1 MRVKMIDFTI
11 NKEVLQKNI
20 REARKHHIILP
31 TIAQQKDPSLVPQE
45 LREQLKKVGM
55 QEFSPLNLFRIT
67 WKNEPRDF
75 GGTYGRPNIIEL
87 PHELTG
93 VPARIFCL
101 LGKWFP
107 TGCHKVGAAYGC
119 MVPKLVTGQFDV
131 RDQKSVW
138 PSTGNFC
145 RGGAFNAKILSC
157 ESIAVMPENMSRE
170 RFEWL
175 SGIVSETLRLKGGDS
190 NVKAVFDCVNELK
203 RTRPDAVI
211 FNQFE
216 EMGNHLWHYHVTGTA
231 AEEAFEMLRRDGDR
245 FAGVCF
251 ATGSAGTIGCAD
263 YLKELHPRMKV
274 AAVESLQCPTMWNNG
289 FGEHRIE
296 GIGDR
301 HVPWIHNIRNTDDI
315 ICIDDADPMRL
326 LRLFNEPEGH
336 RYLVKEAGVPEDF
349 VAKLGLFG
357 ISGIANV
364 LACIKM
370 AKYYE
375 LTERDILG
383 TVLTD
388 TSVLYRSRVEELA
401 AAGGPYS
408 VTRAA
413 MDHAAGMLGIRTDYV
428 RELTYPERKQIHNLK
443 YYTWVEQQGHT
454 AEELN
459 RLWYDPEGT
468 WESVHRDIGRLDEL
482 IQEFNAAAAE

>member
-1 MRVKMIDFTI
+1 MIDFTI
-11 NKEVLQKNI
+11 NKEALESNI
-20 REARKHHIILP
+20 REARKNKIILP
-31 TIAQQKDPSLVPQE
+31 TIAQLKNPDTVPE
-45 LREQLKKVGM
+45 EIKAQLKQVGM

-67 WKNEPRDF
+67 WKNEPVES
-75 GGTYGRPNIIEL
+75 GGTYGVPNIIEL
-87 PHELTG
+87 PGALTG
-93 VPARIFCL
+93 VKARIFCL
-101 LGKWFP
+101 VGKYFP

-119 MVPKLVTGQFDV
+119 MVPKLVTGQFNV
-131 RDQKSVW
+131 ATQKSVW

-157 ESIAVMPENMSRE
+157 ESIAVMPENMSKE

-175 SGIVSETLRLKGGDS
+175 SGIVSETLRLSGGES
-190 NVKAVFDCVNELK
+190 NVKAVFDCVNDLK
-203 RTRPDAVI
+203 RTRKDAVI
-211 FNQFE
+211 FNQFD

-231 AEEAFEMLRRDGDR
+231 AAEAFRMIAGPGDR

-263 YLKELHPRMKV
+263 YLKEVFPGIKV

-301 HVPWIHNIRNTDDI
+301 HVPWIHNLRTTDDI
-315 ICIDDADPMRL
+315 VCIDDADPMKL
-326 LRLFNEPEGH
+326 LRLFNEPDGL
-336 RYLVKEAGVPEDF
+336 RYLVEEAGVPADF
-349 VAKLGLFG
+349 VEKLSLFG

-375 LTERDILG
+375 LTEKDVLG

-388 TSVLYRSRVEELA
+388 TSVLYRSRIQELA
-401 AAGGPYS
+401 EADGAYSMCKAA
-408 VTRAA
+408 AA
-413 MDHAAGMLGIRTDYV
+413 HASGMLGIRTDYV
-428 RELTYPERKQIHNLK
+428 RELTYPEKKQIHNLK
-443 YYTWVEQQGHT
+443 YYTWVEQQGHS

-459 RLWYDPEGT
+459 ALWYDPENT
-468 WESVHRDIGRLDEL
+468 WEAVHKEIAQLDEL
-482 IQEFNAAAAE
+482 INEFNAAVIG

>member
-1 MRVKMIDFTI
+1 MIDFTI
-11 NKEVLQKNI
+11 NKEVLERNI
-20 REARKHHIILP
+20 REARKHNIILP
-31 TIAQQKDPSLVPQE
+31 TISQLKDPETIPDSIKQ
-45 LREQLKKVGM
+45 QLKQIGM

-67 WKNEPRDF
+67 WKNEPSEN
-75 GGTYGRPNIIEL
+75 GGTYGKPNIIEL
-87 PHELTG
+87 PKELTG
-93 VPARIFCL
+93 VKARIFCL
-101 LGKWFP
+101 VGKWFP

-131 RDQKSVW
+131 VNQKSVW

-157 ESIAVMPENMSRE
+157 ESIAVMPDNMSRE

-175 SGIVSETLRLKGGDS
+175 SGIVSETLKISGGDS
-190 NVKAVFDCVNELK
+190 NVKAVFDCVNDLK
-203 RTRPDAVI
+203 RKRSDAVI
-211 FNQFE
+211 FNQFD

-231 AEEAFEMLRRDGDR
+231 AEEAFQNIRKEGDR

-263 YLKELHPRMKV
+263 YLKEKHPRIKV
-274 AAVESLQCPTMWNNG
+274 AAVESLQCPTMWSNG

-326 LRLFNEPEGH
+326 LRLFNDPVGRSYLKEEAHVDPE
-336 RYLVKEAGVPEDF
+336 F
-349 VAKLGLFG
+349 VDNLGIFG

-370 AKYYE
+370 ARYYE
-375 LTERDILG
+375 LTEHDIIG

-388 TSVLYRSRVEELA
+388 TSVLYRSRIEELA
-401 AAGGPYS
+401 AAGGEYS
-408 VTRAA
+408 YCKAA
-413 MDHAAGMLGIRTDYV
+413 VDHASAMLGLRTDYV

-443 YYTWVEQQGHT
+443 YYTWVEQQGHS
-454 AEELN
+454 AAELN
-459 RLWYDPEGT
+459 ALWYDPENT
-468 WESVHRDIGRLDEL
+468 WDSVHKDITELDEL
-482 IQEFNAAAAE
+482 IRSFNAAVAEK

>member
-1 MRVKMIDFTI
+1 MIDFTI
-11 NKEVLQKNI
+11 NKDVLARNI
-20 REARKHHIILP
+20 HEARKNHIILP
-31 TIAQQKDPSLVPQE
+31 TISQLKNPETIPQE
-45 LREQLKKVGM
+45 IKEQLKNVGM

-67 WKNEPRDF
+67 WKNEPKVS
-75 GGTYGRPNIIEL
+75 GGNYGKPNIIEL
-87 PHELTG
+87 PAELTG
-93 VPARIFCL
+93 VKARIFCL
-101 LGKWFP
+101 VGKWFP

-119 MVPKLVTGQFDV
+119 MVPKLVTGQFDTV
-131 RDQKSVW
+131 NQKSVW

-145 RGGAFNAKILSC
+145 RGGAFNARILAC
-157 ESIAVMPENMSRE
+157 ESIAVMPDNMSKE

-175 SGIVSETLRLKGGDS
+175 SGIVSETLKISGGDS

-203 RTRPDAVI
+203 RNRKDAVI
-211 FNQFE
+211 FNQFD

-231 AEEAFEMLRRDGDR
+231 AEEAYQNIRRPGDR

-263 YLKELHPRMKV
+263 YLKELHPRIKV
-274 AAVESLQCPTMWNNG
+274 AAVESLQCPTMWANG

-326 LRLFNEPEGH
+326 LRLFNEPLGRE
-336 RYLVKEAGVPEDF
+336 YLKSEAKVDPEF
-349 VAKLGLFG
+349 VDNLEIFG

-375 LTERDILG
+375 LTENDIIG

-388 TSVLYRSRVEELA
+388 TSVLYQSRIRELA
-401 AAGGPYS
+401 AASGEYS
-408 VTRAA
+408 YCKAA
-413 MDHAAGMLGIRTDYV
+413 VDHASAMLGLRTDYV
-428 RELTYPERKQIHNLK
+428 RELTYPDRKQIHNLK
-443 YYTWVEQQGHT
+443 YYTWVEQQGHS
-454 AEELN
+454 AAELN
-459 RLWYDPEGT
+459 ALWYEPEKT
-468 WESVHRDIGRLDEL
+468 WDSVHKDIDELDEL
-482 IQEFNAAAAE
+482 ITDFNKAVLKVG

>member
-1 MRVKMIDFTI
+1 MIDFTV
-11 NKEVLQKNI
+11 NKEVLERNI
-20 REARKHHIILP
+20 REARKNGIILP
-31 TIAQQKDPSLVPQE
+31 TIAQLKNPELVPDGI
-45 LREQLKKVGM
+45 REQLKKVGM

-67 WKNEPRDF
+67 WKNEPVET
-75 GGTYGRPNIIEL
+75 GGTYGAPNIIEL
-87 PHELTG
+87 PPALTG
-93 VPARIFCL
+93 VKARIFCL
-101 LGKWFP
+101 VGKYFP

-131 RDQKSVW
+131 VNQKSVW

-175 SGIVSETLRLKGGDS
+175 SGIVSETLRLAGGES
-190 NVKAVFDCVNELK
+190 NVKAVFDCVNDLK
-203 RTRPDAVI
+203 RNRKDAMI
-211 FNQFE
+211 FNQFD

-231 AEEAFEMLRRDGDR
+231 AAEAFRMIAKEGDR

-263 YLKELHPRMKV
+263 YLKEVFPGIKV

-301 HVPWIHNIRNTDDI
+301 HVPWIHNLRNTDDLV
-315 ICIDDADPMRL
+315 CIDDADPMRL
-326 LRLFNEPEGH
+326 LRLFNEPEGL
-336 RYLVKEAGVPEDF
+336 RYLVEEAGVDPEF
-349 VAKLGLFG
+349 VEKLSLFG

-370 AKYYE
+370 AKYY
-375 LTERDILG
+375 
-383 TVLTD
+383 
-388 TSVLYRSRVEELA
+388 
-401 AAGGPYS
+401 
-408 VTRAA
+408 
-413 MDHAAGMLGIRTDYV
+413 
-428 RELTYPERKQIHNLK
+428 
-443 YYTWVEQQGHT
+443 
-454 AEELN
+454 
-459 RLWYDPEGT
+459 
-468 WESVHRDIGRLDEL
+468 
-482 IQEFNAAAAE
+482 

>member
-1 MRVKMIDFTI
+1 MIDFTI
-11 NKEVLQKNI
+11 EKSVLERNI
-20 REARKHHIILP
+20 REARKNNIILP
-31 TIAQQKDPSLVPQE
+31 TIAQLKDPCSVP
-45 LREQLKKVGM
+45 LNIRERLKKVGM

-67 WKNEPRDF
+67 WKNEPVEF
-75 GGTYGRPNIIEL
+75 GGTYGPPNIIEL
-87 PHELTG
+87 PSELTG
-93 VPARIFCL
+93 VKARIFCL
-101 LGKWFP
+101 AGKWFP

-131 RDQKSVW
+131 VNQKSVW

-145 RGGAFNAKILSC
+145 RGGAFNSKILSC
-157 ESIAVMPENMSRE
+157 ESIAIMPDNMSRE

-175 SGIVSETLRLKGGDS
+175 SGIVSETLRISGGDS
-190 NVKAVFDCVNELK
+190 NVKAVFDCVNEFK
-203 RTRPDAVI
+203 RNRKDAMI
-211 FNQFE
+211 FNQFD

-231 AEEAFEMLRRDGDR
+231 AEEAYRNIRRHGDH

-263 YLKELHPRMKV
+263 YLRERHPGIKV
-274 AAVESLQCPTMWNNG
+274 AAVESLQCPTMWSNG

-326 LRLFNEPEGH
+326 LRLFNEPVG
-336 RYLVKEAGVPEDF
+336 RQYLKDEAGLDPEF
-349 VAKLGLFG
+349 AENLGIFG

-375 LTERDILG
+375 FTERDIIG

-388 TSVLYRSRVEELA
+388 TSELYRSRIEELA
-401 AAGGPYS
+401 AAGGEYS
-408 VTRAA
+408 YCKAA
-413 MDHAAGMLGIRTDYV
+413 VDHASAMLGLRTDYV
-428 RELTYPERKQIHNLK
+428 RELTYPDRKQIHNLK
-443 YYTWVEQQGHT
+443 YYTWVEQQGHS
-454 AEELN
+454 AAELN
-459 RLWYDPEGT
+459 ALWYDPENT
-468 WESVHRDIGRLDEL
+468 WKSVHKDIVRLDEL
-482 IQEFNAAAAE
+482 ITEFNQAVLEG

>member
-1 MRVKMIDFTI
+1 MIDFTV
-11 NKEVLQKNI
+11 NKEVLARNI
-20 REARKHHIILP
+20 REARKNNILLP
-31 TIAQQKDPSLVPQE
+31 TIAQLKDPSKVPSHIC
-45 LREQLKKVGM
+45 EQLKKVGM

-67 WKNEPRDF
+67 WKNEPVDA
-75 GGTYGRPNIIEL
+75 GGTYGAPNIIEL
-87 PHELTG
+87 PSSLTG
-93 VPARIFCL
+93 VKARIFCL
-101 LGKWFP
+101 VGKYFP

-131 RDQKSVW
+131 VNQKSVW

-157 ESIAVMPENMSRE
+157 ESIAVMPENMSQE

-190 NVKAVFDCVNELK
+190 NVKAVFDCVNDLK
-203 RTRPDAVI
+203 RNRKDAMI
-211 FNQFE
+211 FNQFD

-231 AEEAFEMLRRDGDR
+231 AAEAFQMIARGEDR

-263 YLKELHPRMKV
+263 YLKEVFPGIKV

-326 LRLFNEPEGH
+326 LRLFNDPVGRKYLKEEAKVDPE
-336 RYLVKEAGVPEDF
+336 F
-349 VAKLGLFG
+349 VDQLGIFG

-375 LTERDILG
+375 LTSNDIIG

-388 TSVLYRSRVEELA
+388 TSVLYQSRISELA
-401 AAGGPYS
+401 AAGGEYS
-408 VTRAA
+408 HCKAA
-413 MDHAAGMLGIRTDYV
+413 VDHASAMLGLRTDYV

-443 YYTWVEQQGHT
+443 YYTWVEQQGHS
-454 AEELN
+454 ASELN
-459 RLWYDPEGT
+459 SLWYEPEKT
-468 WESVHRDIGRLDEL
+468 WDSVHRDITALDEL
-482 IQEFNAAAAE
+482 ITSFNQQVIG

>member
-1 MRVKMIDFTI
+1 MIDFTI
-11 NKEVLQKNI
+11 KKDVLERNI
-20 REARKHHIILP
+20 REARKNNIILP
-31 TIAQQKDPSLVPQE
+31 TISQLKNPRTVPQNIQD
-45 LREQLKKVGM
+45 QLKQVGM

-67 WKNEPRDF
+67 WKNEPKES
-75 GGTYGRPNIIEL
+75 GGTYGSPNIIEL
-87 PHELTG
+87 PKELTG
-93 VPARIFCL
+93 VKARIFCL
-101 LGKWFP
+101 VGKWFP

-131 RDQKSVW
+131 VNQKSVW

-157 ESIAVMPENMSRE
+157 ESIAVMPDNMSRE

-175 SGIVSETLRLKGGDS
+175 SGIVSETLKISGGDS

-203 RTRPDAVI
+203 RNRKDAVI
-211 FNQFE
+211 FNQFD

-231 AEEAFEMLRRDGDR
+231 AEEAYQNIKRPGDR
-245 FAGVCF
+245 FSGVCF
-251 ATGSAGTIGCAD
+251 ATGSAGPIGCAD
-263 YLKELHPRMKV
+263 YLKEMHPRIKV
-274 AAVESLQCPTMWNNG
+274 AAVESLQCPTMWSNG

-326 LRLFNEPEGH
+326 LRLFNDPIG
-336 RYLVKEAGVPEDF
+336 RKYLKEEAGIDPEFADN
-349 VAKLGLFG
+349 LGIFG

-375 LTERDILG
+375 LTEHDIIG

-388 TSVLYRSRVEELA
+388 TSVLYLSRIKELA
-401 AAGGPYS
+401 EAGGKYS
-408 VTRAA
+408 YCKAA
-413 MDHAAGMLGIRTDYV
+413 VDHASGMLGLRTDYV
-428 RELTYPERKQIHNLK
+428 RELTYPDRKQIHNLK
-443 YYTWVEQQGHT
+443 YYTWVEQQGHS
-454 AEELN
+454 AAELN
-459 RLWYDPEGT
+459 ALWYEPEKT
-468 WESVHRDIGRLDEL
+468 WDSVHKDISKLDEL
-482 IQEFNAAAAE
+482 ITEFNQAVLA